1 MRGHG
6 HSIRSRLR
14 SSRDGGGPSDS
25 RGRCRCQHSG
35 LTATSEHPY
44 YTSQLN
50 PLLRGWTLYHRHVV
64 SKETFAAVDA
74 AVFAIVW
81 QWAKRRHPTTSAG
94 WVRAHYFRAQGR
106 RRWVFTGEVPSGAGV
121 SRPVR
126 LFSALRVP
134 IVRHVKVRAEANPY
148 DPAWECY
155 FEERLGVTMQQALAR
170 ERRYGVLWTEQAGRC
185 PVCRQAITPQ
195 TGWHLHHVV
204 WRVNGG
210 SDRATNQVLL
220 HPNCHRQVH
229 SQGLTVVKPRPV
241 GGDREAR
248 AG

>member
-1 MRGHG
+1 M
-6 HSIRSRLR
+6 
-14 SSRDGGGPSDS
+14 
-25 RGRCRCQHSG
+25 
-35 LTATSEHPY
+35 
-44 YTSQLN
+44 
-50 PLLRGWTLYHRHVV
+50 
-64 SKETFAAVDA
+64 
-74 AVFAIVW
+74 
-81 QWAKRRHPTTSAG
+81 
-94 WVRAHYFRAQGR
+94 
-106 RRWVFTGEVPSGAGV
+106 
-121 SRPVR
+121 
-126 LFSALRVP
+126 
-134 IVRHVKVRAEANPY
+134 
-148 DPAWECY
+148 
-155 FEERLGVTMQQALAR
+155 TMQQTLAR
-170 ERRYGVLWTEQAGRC
+170 ERRYGVLWHEQEGRC